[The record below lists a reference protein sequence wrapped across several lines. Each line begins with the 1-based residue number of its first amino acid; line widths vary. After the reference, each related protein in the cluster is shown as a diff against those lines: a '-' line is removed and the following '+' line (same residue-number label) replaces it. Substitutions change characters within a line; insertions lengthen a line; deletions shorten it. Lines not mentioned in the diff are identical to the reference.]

1 MEFFGNYFKT
11 FLYICLDHMQS
22 FIKIGG
28 QVSEKSC
35 LKIQRDIHLLLSG
48 FENIYVKLWIAII
61 KNGSVLPPG
70 PITYAH
76 VA

>member
-28 QVSEKSC
+28 LVSEIKWDM
-35 LKIQRDIHLLLSG
+35 IQRDIHLLLLGFGTTVQSSIFQLLPKLQKSLFYWSG
-48 FENIYVKLWIAII
+48 
-61 KNGSVLPPG
+61 
-70 PITYAH
+70 
-76 VA
+76 

>member
-35 LKIQRDIHLLLSG
+35 HEIQRDIHLLLLGRLESLDED
-48 FENIYVKLWIAII
+48 FFI
-61 KNGSVLPPG
+61 VL
-70 PITYAH
+70 
-76 VA
+76 

>member
-28 QVSEKSC
+28 LVSEIKWDM
-35 LKIQRDIHLLLSG
+35 IQRDIHLLLLG
-48 FENIYVKLWIAII
+48 LA
-61 KNGSVLPPG
+61 PQ
-70 PITYAH
+70 
-76 VA
+76 

>member
-35 LKIQRDIHLLLSG
+35 HKTQRDIHLLLLG
-48 FENIYVKLWIAII
+48 LIELIYGKKFYLGTVEIW
-61 KNGSVLPPG
+61 
-70 PITYAH
+70 T
-76 VA
+76 